1 MISADQARRI
11 QAAPSGPRSARNL
24 TDAATPSCAVAM
36 DTTAIS
42 APVRGARAGVG
53 GIGRD
58 TASSNRMTIPPLGQD
73 GRAFR

>member
-1 MISADQARRI
+1 MTSADQDKRI
-11 QAAPSGPRSARNL
+11 QAAPSGPISARNL
-24 TDAATPSCAVAM
+24 TDAATPSCAVAT

-42 APVRGARAGVG
+42 APVRGARAGVD

-58 TASSNRMTIPPLGQD
+58 TASSNRMTMPPMGQ